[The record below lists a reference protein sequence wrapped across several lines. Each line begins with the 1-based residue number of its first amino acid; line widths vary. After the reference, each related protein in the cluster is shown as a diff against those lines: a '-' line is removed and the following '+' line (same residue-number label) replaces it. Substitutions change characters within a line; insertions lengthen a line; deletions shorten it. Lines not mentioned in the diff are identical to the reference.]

1 MKKTISD
8 FKENRFRNLINSR
21 GMIVDEKEKKK
32 KKGRG
37 RKEEGS
43 TREGEETRKL
53 SLSPH
58 YFLSV

>member
-32 KKGRG
+32 KKKGKGKKRRG
-37 RKEEGS
+37 
-43 TREGEETRKL
+43 
-53 SLSPH
+53 
-58 YFLSV
+58 